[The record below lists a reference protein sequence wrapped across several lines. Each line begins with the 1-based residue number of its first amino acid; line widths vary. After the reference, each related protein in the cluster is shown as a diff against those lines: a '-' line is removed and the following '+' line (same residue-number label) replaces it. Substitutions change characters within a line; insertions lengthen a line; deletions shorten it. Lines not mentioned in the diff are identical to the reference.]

1 MNMSG
6 FRIVPKMVSFNR
18 CEFAI
23 VLRNGDCRVIAT
35 VDFPSDNQ
43 MNYNLEAAQ
52 EIANILKKR
61 IRKSV

>member
-6 FRIVPKMVSFNR
+6 FRIVPKMLSLNR
-18 CEFAI
+18 CAFAI
-23 VLRNGDCRVIAT
+23 VLNGDCRVIAT

-43 MNYNLEAAQ
+43 MNDNLEAAQ